1 MLIADCFKKTFEQK
15 KKFYKVVF
23 FATIKQY
30 NYTDKNH

>member
-23 FATIKQY
+23 FATIKIV
-30 NYTDKNH
+30 